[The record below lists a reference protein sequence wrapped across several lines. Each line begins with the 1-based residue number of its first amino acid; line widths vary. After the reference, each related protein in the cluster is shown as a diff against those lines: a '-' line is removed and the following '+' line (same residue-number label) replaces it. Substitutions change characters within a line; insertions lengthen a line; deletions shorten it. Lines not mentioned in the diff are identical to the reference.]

1 MNKNKNENL
10 LTFSWSIFRDDCHLH
25 NDLQKQPKTTK
36 LADIVLHLQIQQPI
50 LFNTL

>member
-1 MNKNKNENL
+1 MKIYLRFHGQSSEMTATFTTVFKN
-10 LTFSWSIFRDDCHLH
+10 S
-25 NDLQKQPKTTK
+25 QKTTK